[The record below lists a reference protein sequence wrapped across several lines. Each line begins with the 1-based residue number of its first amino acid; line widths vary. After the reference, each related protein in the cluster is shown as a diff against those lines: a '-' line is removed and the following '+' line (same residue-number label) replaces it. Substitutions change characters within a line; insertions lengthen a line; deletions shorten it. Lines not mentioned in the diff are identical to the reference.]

1 MVLMMLYGSI
11 IQVSNLGAIFW
22 HFLAV
27 TVMIEWMLLYASNI
41 QVENLGYSGCQCCQD
56 DQGYLG
62 GLGAKSG
69 YKLPTLFG
77 SDCDDSVNA
86 VLWV

>member
-1 MVLMMLYGSI
+1 
-11 IQVSNLGAIFW
+11 
-22 HFLAV
+22 
-27 TVMIEWMLLYASNI
+27 MLLYASNI

-86 VLWV
+86 VL